1 MKKLTK
7 SLKNFPNS
15 SENFINPEKTRQ
27 IGQNISQPTKNLNIS
42 WKTAELRGNHD
53 FTSKI
58 GGFRVTQHFSATTNL
73 NLQNQFRSRHFTFR

>member
-42 WKTAELRGNHD
+42 WKN
-53 FTSKI
+53 S
-58 GGFRVTQHFSATTNL
+58 
-73 NLQNQFRSRHFTFR
+73 